1 MTSFA
6 STQAD
11 DQPRVGGGRD
21 GQGARRHRTT
31 GRVSQKSLCL
41 SLGALQRVLP
51 PGCPRRRRD
60 VRRRRLSTH
69 RLAPSG
75 AGRPGPQRASQQM
88 CSGDWPLLQSES
100 MHEWFGQRACCSA
113 AHGGVAMRDAAG
125 SPHTGSPDVGW
136 GGQDPSE
143 SQHGRRQHVPPKRSF
158 SLSLGASEPWLKLGL
173 ASPYGTVSQGVTY
186 CAR

>member
-1 MTSFA
+1 ML
-6 STQAD
+6 
-11 DQPRVGGGRD
+11 V
-21 GQGARRHRTT
+21 
-31 GRVSQKSLCL
+31 
-41 SLGALQRVLP
+41 QRVLP

-143 SQHGRRQHVPPKRSF
+143 SQHGPRQHVPPQKNFVYDPLYNSTRNPTHSPLGRVRSAIVRAPASVS
-158 SLSLGASEPWLKLGL
+158 SLLSQPDIRLSGRPL
-173 ASPYGTVSQGVTY
+173 ASRTTDFMPCFTIP
-186 CAR
+186 